1 MYKRK
6 LFCSFDQRQTYLA
19 VLNWNF
25 QQESSKNRP
34 IAGSHSQWRIKGRG
48 PPLFLDQTE
57 ARRAEK
63 ICFETVAPPPPNPPL
78 IFLSEALDPPLVHVV
93 RARHAGEQEKHWEQT
108 NKGTD
113 LFIVNHDV
121 SSLFF
126 LSRCVCCSPPWR
138 FCTTWMTNCKG
149 PISEERIAEVE
160 GTIFNSTILSACM
173 LALLLT
179 NTVFI

>member
-63 ICFETVAPPPPNPPL
+63 ICFETVAPPPPHPPTYLL
-78 IFLSEALDPPLVHVV
+78 IWSSGSAPDSRGKSPPCWRAREALRADKQRNWFIYCKSWCEFFVFLVPVRLLFSTMAVLYHV
-93 RARHAGEQEKHWEQT
+93 
-108 NKGTD
+108 ND
-113 LFIVNHDV
+113 
-121 SSLFF
+121 
-126 LSRCVCCSPPWR
+126 
-138 FCTTWMTNCKG
+138 
-149 PISEERIAEVE
+149 
-160 GTIFNSTILSACM
+160 
-173 LALLLT
+173 
-179 NTVFI
+179 